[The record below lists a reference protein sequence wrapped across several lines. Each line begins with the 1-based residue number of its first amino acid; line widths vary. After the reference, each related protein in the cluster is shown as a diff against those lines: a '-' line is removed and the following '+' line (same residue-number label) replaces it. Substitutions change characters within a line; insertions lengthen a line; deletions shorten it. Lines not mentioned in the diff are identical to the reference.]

1 MQGVQAR
8 TYGGPFA
15 VLNGALAPDVV
26 CISVPAGAEI
36 EAPIHLVYFT
46 SGANIGIT
54 TPWRAQTSQ
63 AVSRQGIDVC
73 CCHTTSGAAQE
84 HGLATAS
91 PRLLLHL
98 GERASC
104 QVVEEFAAAE
114 AAGRCLTNA
123 VAEMHLEEGASL
135 RHG

>member
-26 CISVPAGAEI
+26 CISVPAGAEV
-36 EAPIHLVYFT
+36 EAPIHVVYFT
-46 SGANIGIT
+46 SGTNMNIT
-54 TPWRAQTSQ
+54 TPWRAQPSQ
-63 AVSRQGIDVC
+63 SVSRQRNEVC
-73 CCHTTSGAAQE
+73 PCRATPGAAQE
-84 HGLATAS
+84 HGLPTAS
-91 PRLLLHL
+91 PRLLVHL